1 MPKPFWMRAHCSCP
15 DCGMI
20 LDADNWS
27 QAFDKASNFDCPRC
41 KAHYSAQDFEAE
53 SAFKHSREHQPITD

>member
-1 MPKPFWMRAHCSCP
+1 
-15 DCGMI
+15 MI